1 MTVFLKIFS
10 IIFIASGFFTV
21 LAAQVLPSYVGLIE
35 RVNLYSLMVL
45 NVVLA
50 FWMGS
55 LVSPLAL
62 EVLWIFKCG

>member
-1 MTVFLKIFS
+1 MFS
-10 IIFIASGFFTV
+10 IVFIASGFFTV
-21 LAAQVLPSYVGLIE
+21 IATQVLPSYVGLIE